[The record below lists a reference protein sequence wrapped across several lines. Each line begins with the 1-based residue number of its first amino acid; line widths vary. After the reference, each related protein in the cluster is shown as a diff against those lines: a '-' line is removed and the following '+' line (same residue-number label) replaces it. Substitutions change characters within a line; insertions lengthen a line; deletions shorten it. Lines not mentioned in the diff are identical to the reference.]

1 MLGSLLL
8 SGIALFSLGLNSP
21 RQDPCSC
28 LPKGINRTDVV
39 STREVRLADGRREK
53 RKTTI
58 EQKLRELNARCKRGK
73 LVDAAGTEIR
83 FYQLTGCWG
92 SPSPDDRE
100 VRERQNRELAAL
112 KKRYRVVEM
121 NCNPAGEQIPTRPD
135 REPVIQNPTGI
146 TRTLPFSNRYRL
158 LVHPHFPGSATP
170 VREPVSCHS
179 SKQLFVAIDHALPV
193 VELSYPVL
201 CTLAVRVDQ

>member
-8 SGIALFSLGLNSP
+8 SSIALISLGLNSN

-28 LPKGINRTDVV
+28 LPKGINRADVV

-58 EQKLRELNARCKRGK
+58 EQKLRELKARCKRGK

-100 VRERQNRELAAL
+100 VLERQNRELATL

-121 NCNPAGEQIPTRPD
+121 TCNPAGEQIPSRPD
-135 REPVIQNPTGI
+135 SEPIINSPRGI
-146 TRTLPFSNRYRL
+146 TRAYRFPTDTDSWSIPTSQVAL
-158 LVHPHFPGSATP
+158 LLSGSECPAIP
-170 VREPVSCHS
+170 ANS
-179 SKQLFVAIDHALPV
+179 S
-193 VELSYPVL
+193 S
-201 CTLAVRVDQ
+201 